1 MSNKWFNFSTS
12 WCLDIA
18 KKMIPKKD
26 GGLIDSEGQ
35 VEVISSIDL
44 KKGDILDGEGG
55 FCARGKLITSL
66 TSKNENILPLG
77 LSDKAVIKN
86 NIKKDEVI
94 KLDDVDLNLPKEV
107 INARNYQYSLI

>member
-1 MSNKWFNFSTS
+1 MARRILCKRQANYFLK
-12 WCLDIA
+12 I
-18 KKMIPKKD
+18 KKRKH
-26 GGLIDSEGQ
+26 
-35 VEVISSIDL
+35 
-44 KKGDILDGEGG
+44 
-55 FCARGKLITSL
+55 L
-66 TSKNENILPLG
+66 TFG